1 MVNNKKRIP
10 KGFNKPSV
18 NAGIGAVE
26 QVVKDT
32 LSEDNNPD
40 DNKRAYKIDPLNK
53 NKRYIL
59 FVPESG
65 PMDTQLY

>member
-1 MVNNKKRIP
+1 MVNNKKRNP
-10 KGFNKPSV
+10 KGFFKPSV
-18 NAGIGAVE
+18 NVGIGAVE

-40 DNKRAYKIDPLNK
+40 DDRRAYKIDILNK

-65 PMDTQLY
+65 PMDNQLY

>member
-1 MVNNKKRIP
+1 MVDNKKRNP
-10 KGFNKPSV
+10 KGLFKPSV
-18 NAGIGAVE
+18 NAGLGAVD
-26 QVVKDT
+26 QVGKDT

-40 DNKRAYKIDPLNK
+40 DTRHAYKIDLLNK

-65 PMDTQLY
+65 PMDNQLY